1 MIDYKRKLIIYYFIL
16 KISIGVEV
24 TIALV
29 SRTSTV
35 CTVDHSARWIYWY
48 CKERAT
54 FSPLYHL
61 KDNLMLTRKKSV
73 LFL

>member
-29 SRTSTV
+29 SRT
-35 CTVDHSARWIYWY
+35 RFGMG
-48 CKERAT
+48 EG
-54 FSPLYHL
+54 
-61 KDNLMLTRKKSV
+61 V
-73 LFL
+73 LHVL